1 MAQTDC
7 VVLPLADAAVI
18 RAVRL
23 APASL
28 AFLHGKT
35 VIQMGT
41 IAQEE
46 SLPYRPGLNE
56 SADRIAKR
64 RCWSEPLRSGLATL
78 IIRPPS
84 RSSTRCHSLTIPQKL
99 VAGSRVLWACE
110 GSRSFSI

>member
-46 SLPYRPGLNE
+46 SLALQAGIERVGGSHCEAPVLERTIAQRLGDSDY
-56 SADRIAKR
+56 SATF
-64 RCWSEPLRSGLATL
+64 EVVNPM
-78 IIRPPS
+78 P
-84 RSSTRCHSLTIPQKL
+84 
-99 VAGSRVLWACE
+99 
-110 GSRSFSI
+110 

>member
-46 SLPYRPGLNE
+46 SLALQAEIERVGGSYCEAPVLERT
-56 SADRIAKR
+56 IAQGAWR
-64 RCWSEPLRSGLATL
+64 LRLFHQLRGRLPDSKAS
-78 IIRPPS
+78 PS
-84 RSSTRCHSLTIPQKL
+84 LHKF
-99 VAGSRVLWACE
+99 VAGSRV
-110 GSRSFSI
+110 R